1 MIEFRNVSK
10 SFKEKKILNQ
20 VHYTFNDT
28 GFYVLLGESGVGKT
42 TFLNIL
48 STLDQDYEGQIFY
61 NEKLLEKKRLCRQF
75 LNQQVSYFHQDHLLF
90 NHLTVMEN
98 LTLFHS
104 SKSASFSVW
113 ELLKEFRLE
122 KFADKKVMQLSQG
135 EKRRVAL
142 IRTLL
147 KPANIY
153 LFDEPTSFLDDENKR
168 KVLEKLKILSKDFLV
183 IVVTH
188 DHDVL
193 EYAETILKLE
203 NGNFTLLK
211 EEKEKKMRVWQASR
225 YQISLLN
232 RSKIAI
238 HHLFDF
244 KKKSFFSICILFL
257 TFTFLFLSLVI
268 KNFDLYEIEANTL
281 IKNNSQ
287 IVFFDK
293 STSFSNEEITSLS
306 NSLNTE
312 IFVGKKYFVN
322 DNYLNF
328 SYDYTTPIYYRY
340 LNDTFTFYEITPT
353 ILDDETVL
361 GFLPTKPND
370 ILISSYLADLLIY
383 YTDYQNYEDILQNGI
398 LNLGE
403 YSFKISG
410 IYLQEVQE
418 YDSFKT
424 MTKPNLNLKESALY
438 TAFYEEVMSFQ
449 NMIYVAN
456 NFVLKNDNVSYT
468 TDRVYAKLSSKKE
481 FLKAFNVHI
490 EDMTYHTMYT
500 TRVLSYQN
508 EFRFLS
514 MLFQYISLFFILL
527 YIVIVINYLFN
538 TVSKYHK
545 ERKLFT
551 INGFTILKIFSV
563 YFFEIIFLQ
572 LLAIFLSVLL
582 TLGIMCILNQQVI
595 EKVFFSFYPMFFT
608 MNTIKQFILIF
619 LVGTFLSL
627 FSLFWKFR
635 KKE

>member
-48 STLDQDYEGQIFY
+48 STLDQDYKGQIFF
-61 NEKLLEKKRLCRQF
+61 NEKLLDKKKSCRQF

-104 SKSASFSVW
+104 SKSTSFSVW
-113 ELLKEFRLE
+113 ELLKEFHLD

-168 KVLEKLKILSKDFLV
+168 KVLEKLKALSKDFLV

-188 DHDVL
+188 DYDVL
-193 EYAETILKLE
+193 EYAETVLKLE

-211 EEKEKKMRVWQASR
+211 EAKEKKIRGWQAVR

-238 HHLFDF
+238 HHLLDF
-244 KKKSFFSICILFL
+244 KKKSFFSVCILFL

-268 KNFDLYEIEANTL
+268 KNFDIYEIEANTL
-281 IKNNSQ
+281 VKNNSQ

-293 STSFSNEEITSLS
+293 STSFSNEEIKFLS

-312 IFVGKKYFVN
+312 IFIGKKYFVN

-361 GFLPTKPND
+361 GSLPTKPNE

-383 YTDYQNYEDILQNGI
+383 YKDYQNYEDVLQNGI
-398 LNLGE
+398 LNFGE

-418 YDSFKT
+418 YDCFKT
-424 MTKPNLNLKESALY
+424 MTKPHLNLKESALY

-468 TDRVYAKLSSKKE
+468 TDRVYVKLSSKKE
-481 FLKAFNVHI
+481 FLKAFNTHL

-500 TRVLSYQN
+500 VRVLSYQN
-508 EFRFLS
+508 ELSFLS

-551 INGFTILKIFSV
+551 INGFSSLKIFSI
-563 YFFEIIFLQ
+563 YFFEIVFLQ
-572 LLAIFLSVLL
+572 FFALLFSFLFA
-582 TLGIMCILNQQVI
+582 LGIMYFINLEVI
-595 EKVFFSFYPMFFT
+595 KQVFFNFYPMFFT
-608 MNTIKQFILIF
+608 SNTLIQFLLIF
-619 LVGTFLSL
+619 IAGTFVSL
-627 FSLFWKFR
+627 LFLFFKVR
-635 KKE
+635 KK